1 MNRINRIR
9 NSKFSNVLLKRPPR
23 TPETVFFFV
32 REKTSSLREKN
43 WISFRENAYLYV
55 KKSSKVPVKNQFSTW
70 NFLQIYIRENMAQYT
85 WKKWKDL
92 SVKTV
97 NPYVKKNEKKIVVF
111 YNKEI
116 LLLFWAYN
124 DITSTLRVTPMLLL

>member
-1 MNRINRIR
+1 MNHEYIVT
-9 NSKFSNVLLKRPPR
+9 FVSNAPNPQC
-23 TPETVFFFV
+23 FFL
-32 REKTSSLREKN
+32 LREKPAPLREKK